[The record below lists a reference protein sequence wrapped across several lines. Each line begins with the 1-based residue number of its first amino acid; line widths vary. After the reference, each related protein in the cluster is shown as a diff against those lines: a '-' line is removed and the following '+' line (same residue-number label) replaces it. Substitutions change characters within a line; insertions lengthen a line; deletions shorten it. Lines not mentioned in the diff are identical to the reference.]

1 MCKHSISRN
10 KCQISQISADLRLIY
25 TNLHRFMPIPR
36 GPFGG
41 SQGSRQ
47 ILRFVLSDNITK
59 SSPYETSSGRF
70 YFKLIRQEMGEI
82 FKF

>member
-1 MCKHSISRN
+1 MCKHSISPN
-10 KCQISQISADLRLIY
+10 KCRFTL
-25 TNLHRFMPIPR
+25 NLHQFMPIYADSH
-36 GPFGG
+36 PFGG

-59 SSPYETSSGRF
+59 SSPYETGSGRF